1 MSAPS
6 TSSTISADGAC
17 AFSVDVPV
25 DNVDV
30 RCETLHSHFTTKHGL
45 TPHSTPDG
53 RRMYYTLIEGVTKDG
68 VATDDEIDS
77 VVFITKDSLTSIRY
91 ERGPRGPRGP
101 AQTEIRVGEI
111 FDKGYCSLG
120 QRYSHEL
127 LNGTFLLILCQLMR
141 LSTTDPSVFECLITL
156 PFVDKSKWCSLV
168 GLLKFIKDIASYNSE
183 IIDDESF
190 MRVTPEEFSAI
201 AEYYPPSYDWL
212 CAFTSMDV
220 FRQWIFS
227 KESVGANELYAFS
240 QWCKKQTTLEGT
252 STINEQL
259 KTMFLETAQHHVAKW
274 LKLPK

>member
-1 MSAPS
+1 MSAS
-6 TSSTISADGAC
+6 TSSISADGAC

-25 DNVDV
+25 DDVDV
-30 RCETLHSHFTTKHGL
+30 RCKTLDSHFTTKHGL
-45 TPHSTPDG
+45 ILHSTLYG
-53 RRMYYTLIEGVTKDG
+53 GWKTYYKLIEGAKDG
-68 VATDDEIDS
+68 AATDDNIDS
-77 VVFITKDSLTSIRY
+77 AVSIRGDSLTSILYR
-91 ERGPRGPRGP
+91 RGPSGP

-111 FDKGYCSLG
+111 FDNGYSSLG

-190 MRVTPEEFSAI
+190 MRVTPEEFSAV
-201 AEYYPPSYDWL
+201 AEHCPPSYDWL
-212 CAFTSMDV
+212 CAFTSMDI
-220 FRQWIFS
+220 FRQCIFS

-259 KTMFLETAQHHVAKW
+259 KIMFLETAQHHVTKW